1 MLVDDDTLRIL
12 DSSRF
17 DGAKMFLPGQLDR
30 PAYAKVVKVIEAAG
44 GKWNRKAS
52 AHLFDGD
59 AAEAI
64 EPILLTGEV
73 TRTKQEFGQFDT
85 PPELADQL
93 VELADLHPG
102 MKVYEP
108 SAGVGNIVAAVIRKL
123 ESGAGIF
130 GCEIDPKRHA
140 ECVRRNYSAFGAGGL
155 DLWDFLAIEP
165 NPVFDRLIMNPPFA
179 RQADID
185 HVLHAYGFLKPGGRL
200 VAIMSASV
208 SFRDNKKTIAFR
220 EFVGGCNGTIELLP
234 DGAFRSSGTDVKTAV
249 VVLNSPD

>member
-17 DGAKMFLPGQLDR
+17 DGSQMFLPGQLDR
-30 PAYAKVVKVIEAAG
+30 SAYAKVAKVIEAAG
-44 GKWNRKAS
+44 GKWNRKAA
-52 AHLFDGD
+52 AHLFDGN
-59 AAEAI
+59 AADVI

-85 PPELADQL
+85 PPDLADQL
-93 VELADLHPG
+93 VDRADLKPR

-108 SAGVGNIVAAVIRKL
+108 SAGIGNIVAAVIKKL
-123 ESGAGIF
+123 GSGVGIF

-155 DLWDFLAIEP
+155 GLGDFLGVEP
-165 NPVFDRLIMNPPFA
+165 NPVFDRVIMNPPFA
-179 RQADID
+179 GQADID
-185 HVLHAYGFLKPGGRL
+185 HVLHAYGFLKPEGRL

-208 SFRDNKKTIAFR
+208 SFRDNKKTVAFR
-220 EFVGGCNGTIELLP
+220 EFIAGCNGTIEPLLE
-234 DGAFRSSGTDVKTAV
+234 GAFRSSGTNVKTV
-249 VVLNSPD
+249 LVVLPFEC